1 MLDWIGWLAT
11 AVFASSYFCKRRRM
25 LSGIQAFAAMLW
37 IGYGILIHAFPVV
50 TANLV
55 VGLLAIYSAWV
66 GDATDRV
73 G

>member
-1 MLDWIGWLAT
+1 
-11 AVFASSYFCKRRRM
+11 M
-25 LSGIQAFAAMLW
+25 LSGIQAIAAMLW
-37 IGYGILIHAFPVV
+37 IGYGILIHASPVV

-55 VGLLAIYSAWV
+55 VALLAIYSAWM